1 MNLMASTHIPCPN
14 KQVQILLTAIQII
27 FIHGRIV
34 GQRFLEGIKRKFE
47 IPAEVPIGVV
57 A

>member
-1 MNLMASTHIPCPN
+1 VNLMASTHIPCPN